1 MKSYFVAAALWLVP
15 VLALPGDRAE
25 IRIALPG
32 PPTLAVIQPGVEVV
46 VGLDDEVF
54 HMKHQYWLRRDGDWY
69 RARHH
74 TDAFMYIWRVTAH
87 LPRSSISRRGSTV
100 TITLSTATTTAM
112 APGVTITRAVTGAV
126 AAEAWCERGQA

>member
-15 VLALPGDRAE
+15 VLALPDDPAQ

-69 RARHH
+69 RARNH
-74 TDAFMYIWRVTAH
+74 TDAFMYMENHHVPAALLH
-87 LPRSSISRRGSTV
+87 L
-100 TITLSTATTTAM
+100 
-112 APGVTITRAVTGAV
+112 APGHYRHYHPTNGYDHGHGS
-126 AAEAWCERGQA
+126 WGGHNGRGHGCGGC